1 MHLAINDNGC
11 VSETLLVLECKKD
24 FKDFSIAAIS
34 PPKVTA
40 P

>member
-1 MHLAINDNGC
+1 MTTDVFQKHFW
-11 VSETLLVLECKKD
+11 LECKKD